1 MMMQDAGIEA
11 KEAAVREV
19 AKLLPLPDSLASI
32 NVIRI
37 DYASRQQA
45 NDAQLSTSV
54 MTQVEHARAGID
66 VLSAAQ
72 ATIAN
77 LRSNFVLI
85 DKLCEECQTLI
96 EHHDQIKLL
105 SNARNNL
112 NMTLKDVDGMMSI
125 STEAAEARA
134 SLKDD
139 RELVRT
145 FERLTALEGK
155 RRFALATVST
165 RKEEASKLTEYFED
179 VNNTRSNFEQTLW
192 GHIGNFFKLAKDSP
206 QTLVRALRV
215 IEMQEILD
223 QQQAE
228 EDAEAKGIGTMA
240 TLPTARGSRKSSLIE
255 QSKPP
260 RPSGELPIQTA
271 TPSGRGYKDRCYEEI
286 RKAVEAR
293 FDNLISNL
301 VMEEDLKA
309 ALEEANV
316 ISLELPDIYDHVA
329 PCFPPRYD
337 VFQLLVQL
345 YTERFV
351 QMLRKLG
358 DRANNLTNI
367 EILKVTGWV
376 VQYQEQLVQ
385 LGVDEAIATVCA
397 ESGAM
402 DPLMNAYVDR
412 MQATMQKWYT
422 NILEADR
429 KNPPKKTDDGKLWTP
444 AAVDLFRILAEQV
457 QVVQENSTDVM
468 LYRIALAVIQ
478 VMGDFQVAQRQR
490 LEEPV
495 AEIGLEPLCAIVN
508 NNVRCYD
515 LALDLSNNVME
526 ALTPYYAE
534 QVNFEDTCK
543 GFLEIAKEGV
553 QQTVSVIFEDPGVKE
568 LIAKLYLKDW
578 FEGLVTEYLVATF
591 GDYFGDVKL
600 YIEDR
605 SFRRFAEAC
614 LEETVVVYVDHLL
627 TQRNFIKEETLDRL
641 KVDEE
646 VLSEFFKDIINP
658 AKVEKRL
665 QPLAE
670 LRELASSESVDA
682 FTLAYTNLLQNH
694 PDCPPEVVEKLVALR
709 EGIPRKDAREVVL
722 ECKEVYRNSF
732 ANGELPKPGLVFS
745 RLTCLPKTVLR
756 KNQTAKASWS
766 EFDPHASIEVQQSME
781 ARVKVEQAKRTRKD
795 VIQLTGKDLL
805 SADTDEMDP

>member
-1 MMMQDAGIEA
+1 MMMGDAGIEA

-19 AKLLPLPDSLASI
+19 AKLLPLPDSLAII
-32 NVIRI
+32 NTIRT
-37 DYASRQQA
+37 DYALRQQH

-72 ATIAN
+72 STIAN
-77 LRSNFVLI
+77 LRENFVLI
-85 DKLCEECQTLI
+85 DKLCRECQTLI
-96 EHHDQIKLL
+96 EHHDLIKLL

-125 STEAAEARA
+125 STEASEARA

-155 RRFALATVST
+155 RRFALATVSS

-179 VNNTRSNFEQTLW
+179 VNNTRAKFEQTLW
-192 GHIGNFFKLAKDSP
+192 GHIANFFQLAKE
-206 QTLVRALRV
+206 RV

-228 EDAEAKGIGTMA
+228 EDAEAKGAGPMA
-240 TLPTARGSRKSSLIE
+240 QPTTRGARKSSQLGPNGKPLI
-255 QSKPP
+255 PL
-260 RPSGELPIQTA
+260 PSGEQPGQKNSTG
-271 TPSGRGYKDRCYEEI
+271 GRGYKDRCYEEI
-286 RKAVEAR
+286 RKSVEGR
-293 FDNLISNL
+293 FNNLIGKL

-309 ALEEANV
+309 ALEEANF
-316 ISLELPDIYDHVA
+316 ISAELPDIYDHVA

-337 VFQLLVQL
+337 IFQLLVQL

-351 QMLRKLG
+351 TMLRKLG

-376 VQYQEQLVQ
+376 VSYQEQLLN
-385 LGVDEAIATVCA
+385 LGVDDAVASVCA
-397 ESGAM
+397 ESGSM

-412 MQATMQKWYT
+412 MQAATQKWYT
-422 NILEADR
+422 NILEAD
-429 KNPPKKTDDGKLWTP
+429 KKTPPKKTEDGKLWTP

-468 LYRIALAVIQ
+468 LYRVALAVIQ

-495 AEIGLEPLCAIVN
+495 ADIGLEPLCAMVN

-515 LALDLSNNVME
+515 LAMELSNNVME

-543 GFLEIAKEGV
+543 GFLEIAKEAV

-568 LIAKLYLKDW
+568 LIAKLYQKEW
-578 FEGLVTEYLVATF
+578 YEGLVTEYLVATF

-600 YIEDR
+600 YIEER

-614 LEETVVVYVDHLL
+614 LEETIVVYVDHLL
-627 TQRNFIKEETLDRL
+627 LQKNYIKEETLDRL
-641 KVDEE
+641 KMDEE
-646 VLSEFFKDIINP
+646 VLSDFFKEIINV
-658 AKVEKRL
+658 AKVEKRV

-670 LRELASSESVDA
+670 LRELASAESVDA
-682 FTLAYTNLLQNH
+682 FALAYTNLLQNH

-709 EGIPRKDAREVVL
+709 EGIPRKDAREVVA
-722 ECKEVYRNSF
+722 ECKEVYNSSF

-745 RLTCLPKTVLR
+745 RLTCLPKAALR
-756 KNQTAKASWS
+756 
-766 EFDPHASIEVQQSME
+766 
-781 ARVKVEQAKRTRKD
+781 RK
-795 VIQLTGKDLL
+795 
-805 SADTDEMDP
+805 